1 MIILMKLKSPA
12 QRVFGV
18 FNILFLTLTCV
29 ICILPFWNLLAISLS
44 SGWAVKANK
53 VSFFPVDF
61 SLSSYLF
68 AFNGGRFLTALWIS
82 IQRVLLGVTVNLLLI
97 VLTAFPLSKSKE
109 KFCMRNI
116 YMGFFVIT
124 MIVNG
129 GLIPTYLVVTKLG
142 LLNSIWSLVLPGALP
157 VFSMII
163 LMNFIRGLPEELE
176 EAAVIDGATP
186 IVLLIRVFLPLLTP
200 ALATVALFSLVGHWN
215 EWFGGLIYMQNLK
228 RYPLQTYLQTLLR
241 NFERIIQLAQ
251 GDYSQIIR
259 MMDVRSGRA
268 AQLFLG
274 AIPIML
280 VYPYLQRYF
289 TTGLVLGSVK
299 G

>member
-109 KFCMRNI
+109 KFRMRNI

-200 ALATVALFSLVGHWN
+200 SLATVALFSLVGHWN

>member
-109 KFCMRNI
+109 KFRMRNI

>member
-1 MIILMKLKSPA
+1 MKLKSPA

-109 KFCMRNI
+109 KFRMRNI